1 MIRCSTFDGGR
12 LSFNSNVG
20 SHPTMQIDRFLPH
33 FDVMAQYETTVQASV
48 KRTYA
53 AARHL
58 DMRESAIIRMLYR
71 LRGLPEKSLTLNG
84 MIDTGFVLLA
94 DHPEE
99 EIVLGLVGRFW
110 TPSGYLEKI
119 DAVGFAAFD
128 HPGLAKAAFNI
139 AFAPLPDANCRV
151 TTQTRVYC
159 PDNTSRRRFRLYWM
173 LISPFSG
180 WIRKEW
186 LRIIKV
192 RAEQGM
198 AC

>member
-1 MIRCSTFDGGR
+1 MR
-12 LSFNSNVG
+12 
-20 SHPTMQIDRFLPH
+20 IDHFLPRY
-33 FDVMAQYETTVQASV
+33 DIMARYETTVQASV

-58 DMRESAIIRMLYR
+58 DMRRSTSIRMLYR
-71 LRGLPEKSLTLNG
+71 LRGMPAKGLTLDG

-94 DHPEE
+94 DAAGQ

-110 TPSGYLEKI
+110 APSGYLEKV
-119 DAVGFAAFD
+119 DAAGFAAF
-128 HPGLAKAAFNI
+128 HQPGLAKAAFNI
-139 AFAPLPDANCRV
+139 AFTPLSDASSRV

-159 PDNTSRRRFRLYWM
+159 PDNTSRRRFRRYWM

-186 LRIIKV
+186 LKIIKA
-192 RAEQGM
+192 RAEQGP
-198 AC
+198 

>member
-1 MIRCSTFDGGR
+1 
-12 LSFNSNVG
+12 
-20 SHPTMQIDRFLPH
+20 MQIDQFLPH
-33 FDVMAQYETTVQASV
+33 YDVMARYETTVPASV
-48 KRTYA
+48 KRAYA

-58 DMRESAIIRMLYR
+58 DMRESTIIRMLYR
-71 LRGLPEKSLTLNG
+71 LRGMPARGLTLDG

-94 DHPEE
+94 DDAGR

-110 TPSGYLEKI
+110 TPSGYLEKV
-119 DAVGFAAFD
+119 DAAGFAAF
-128 HPGLAKAAFNI
+128 HQPGLAKVAFNI
-139 AFAPLPDANCRV
+139 AFTPLSDTSSKV

-186 LRIIKV
+186 LRLIKA
-192 RAEQGM
+192 RAEQGPRKKPESS
-198 AC
+198 AGC

>member
-1 MIRCSTFDGGR
+1 MR
-12 LSFNSNVG
+12 
-20 SHPTMQIDRFLPH
+20 IDHFLPRY
-33 FDVMAQYETTVQASV
+33 DIMARYETTVQASV

-58 DMRESAIIRMLYR
+58 DMRRSTSIRMLYR
-71 LRGLPEKSLTLNG
+71 LRGMPAKGLTLDG

-94 DHPEE
+94 DAAGQ

-110 TPSGYLEKI
+110 TPSGYLEKV
-119 DAVGFAAFD
+119 DAAGFAAF
-128 HPGLAKAAFNI
+128 HQPGLAKAAFNI
-139 AFAPLPDANCRV
+139 AFTPLSDASSRV

-159 PDNTSRRRFRLYWM
+159 PDNTSRRRFRRYWM

-186 LRIIKV
+186 LKIIKA
-192 RAEQGM
+192 RAEQGP
-198 AC
+198 